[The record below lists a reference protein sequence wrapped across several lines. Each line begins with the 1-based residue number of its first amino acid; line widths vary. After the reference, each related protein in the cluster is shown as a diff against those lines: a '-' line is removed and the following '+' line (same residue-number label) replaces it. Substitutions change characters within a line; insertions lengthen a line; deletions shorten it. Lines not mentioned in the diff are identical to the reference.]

1 MNESVEIENVDHEV
15 RLRDCDRAE
24 TSRARKDAMRDAF
37 IDRAS
42 ARARGER
49 NRKTREG
56 RNSRNEISKKPKS
69 KLENIDGPDER
80 TLTHG
85 DAFDALSTR
94 RTNNNTPKLG
104 RFVSIGRVGVPKPVQ
119 LPSERFEHGGQDP
132 NARLVPKNGTGNWKD
147 DRDENHRR
155 DYHHDRYR
163 DDRGSYDGNRE
174 RGYGY
179 DGERGRRS
187 HDFGGREYGDNW
199 RSSDRGE
206 RMSGSGRDLGR
217 SWRDRDHG
225 FGRPE
230 RASPDREKSWR
241 RKEEPDLPPVTAP
254 AAQAPRRSF
263 EVHHI
268 AEGALEKL
276 HITQGDGEWLE
287 EGDDMSRLAPPA
299 WLMQD
304 AKNDRSIPE
313 PRKDNGAAS
322 SPRVKVI
329 ARPKEHKTP
338 FSSAKLPEHLRN
350 SKREPG
356 EEKKLWTPPEP
367 IGSAAKKSVEKA
379 HISPAKTSS
388 KTQAISLPEPRSR
401 KSLDVLPC
409 PKTTPQPRKSS
420 SAKSRPSPPPPNVPP
435 PPLPTSPMPPPVPPG
450 VPIGVPIRSPPMPPG
465 APPYTMQPPLPPT
478 PPPPLPPGVP
488 PGVQPPLPAG
498 QPPAAQKVHSTNGA
512 HDKTK
517 IAKMDESA
525 RVKALAKKKK
535 ANKVP
540 SGSGDSSSEKDAAK
554 TKAKAKAKTKV
565 KAKAKA
571 KAITD
576 SSQNESSDNTT
587 PIHTPAKS
595 KRKTKTPTSAKKSNK
610 SAADSPAAKDTS
622 PNRSDASR
630 AETKITI

>member
-1 MNESVEIENVDHEV
+1 M
-15 RLRDCDRAE
+15 
-24 TSRARKDAMRDAF
+24 
-37 IDRAS
+37 
-42 ARARGER
+42 
-49 NRKTREG
+49 
-56 RNSRNEISKKPKS
+56 
-69 KLENIDGPDER
+69 
-80 TLTHG
+80 
-85 DAFDALSTR
+85 
-94 RTNNNTPKLG
+94 
-104 RFVSIGRVGVPKPVQ
+104 GVPKPVQ

-132 NARLVPKNGTGNWKD
+132 NARLVPKNGAQNWNG
-147 DRDENHRR
+147 DRDENQRR

-163 DDRGSYDGNRE
+163 DDRRSYGDDRE

-179 DGERGRRS
+179 DGDRGRRS
-187 HDFGGREYGDNW
+187 HDFGGRDYGDNW

-230 RASPDREKSWR
+230 RTSPDREKSWR

-276 HITQGDGEWLE
+276 HITQGEGEWLE
-287 EGDDMSRLAPPA
+287 DGDDMSRLAPPA
-299 WLMQD
+299 WLLQD
-304 AKNDRSIPE
+304 SKHDGSVPE
-313 PRKDNGAAS
+313 PRKDNAADS

-329 ARPKEHKTP
+329 ARPKEQKTP
-338 FSSAKLPEHLRN
+338 FRSAKLPEHLRN

-356 EEKKLWTPPEP
+356 EEKKLWTPPKP
-367 IGSAAKKSVEKA
+367 IGSAAKKSGEKT

-388 KTQAISLPEPRSR
+388 KTQAISVPEPRSR
-401 KSLDVLPC
+401 KSLDVLPS
-409 PKTTPQPRKSS
+409 PKAQPQPRKSS

-435 PPLPTSPMPPPVPPG
+435 PPLPTSPMPPPMPPG
-450 VPIGVPIRSPPMPPG
+450 VPIGVPLRSPAIPPG
-465 APPYTMQPPLPPT
+465 APPYMMQPPLPPT

-488 PGVQPPLPAG
+488 PGVQPPVPAG
-498 QPPAAQKVHSTNGA
+498 PPPKVHSTNGT
-512 HDKTK
+512 HDSTKNAKTN
-517 IAKMDESA
+517 ESA
-525 RVKALAKKKK
+525 RVKPPAKKKK

-540 SGSGDSSSEKDAAK
+540 SGSGEVSSSEKEDVGTKDAAK
-554 TKAKAKAKTKV
+554 TKAKAKAKTKA

-576 SSQNESSDNTT
+576 SSQNESSDNAT
-587 PIHTPAKS
+587 PVHTPAKA
-595 KRKTKTPTSAKKSNK
+595 KPKPKTPTSNKKSK
-610 SAADSPAAKDTS
+610 SALDSPAAKDTS

-630 AETKITI
+630 AATKITI